1 MSRDSIHQRIDE
13 LLGLLSNHNNRLS
26 LHSEKL
32 SQLDIDALRKQCI
45 NVYDEVNRL
54 ALHGRIKSKTPTV
67 PDPQEVSAVKH
78 TPDTSSFS
86 EPVKPAISEPLVN
99 TIREEAKQDQRE
111 EAKKP
116 LIRQKA
122 KADEE
127 MLSLFEKFS
136 SKPIES
142 ITKGM
147 SVAKR
152 FEFQSAL
159 FDGDHKEYNHFI
171 GQLESAGDLESAF
184 EIYQT
189 YKTKLE
195 WDSEDLK
202 DELKAL
208 MYRKYR

>member
-78 TPDTSSFS
+78 TPDPSSFS

-99 TIREEAKQDQRE
+99 T
-111 EAKKP
+111 
-116 LIRQKA
+116 LIRHKA

-184 EIYQT
+184 EVYQT